1 MREAAKPFHLE
12 KLPTVEEALK
22 RFIGA
27 LPAYRPPEEQVPL
40 EEAVGRVLA
49 RAVRAGADVPGFA
62 RSLVD
67 GYAVR
72 AADTVR
78 ADEGG
83 GPPVLR
89 VAGRVQ
95 MGRAPDVN
103 VGPGEAAWIPT
114 GGMLP
119 PGADAVVPVE
129 HTEVRGTTPGRPTP
143 TAIAVTVPV
152 RPGENVLPAAADL
165 AAGEV
170 LLDAGH
176 RLRPQDVGALAA
188 VGCVRPWVY
197 RRPVVAIFS
206 TGDELV
212 PPDREPGAGQV
223 RDANAY
229 SLAAAVRA
237 DGGIPRIGGIV
248 ADDAAAWRAALQEG
262 LRHDLVLLSGGS
274 SVGLDDLAA
283 DIIRELGSPG
293 ILVHGVRMAPGKP
306 TLLALIGDRVVCG
319 LPGNPVSAL
328 VTYELFVRPALRWR
342 MGCAA
347 LQRWQPVVRARLA
360 ADIRAPKG
368 RELYARV
375 RLDVVAGELVAEPL
389 RGGSAQLTSLVR
401 ADGLVVVPLERGWL
415 PAGEP
420 VEVRLFS

>member
-1 MREAAKPFHLE
+1 MREAARPFQLDE
-12 KLPTVEEALK
+12 LPTVDEALK
-22 RFIGA
+22 RFVRA

-72 AADTVR
+72 AADTMPGG
-78 ADEGG
+78 EGG
-83 GPPVLR
+83 RPPVLR
-89 VAGRVQ
+89 VVGRVR
-95 MGRAPDVN
+95 MGRAPDVQI
-103 VGPGEAAWIPT
+103 GPGEAAWIPT

-129 HTEVRGTTPGRPTP
+129 HTESLATGPAGPSAAVV
-143 TAIAVTVPV
+143 AVTVRV
-152 RPGENVLPAAADL
+152 RAGENVLPAGADL
-165 AAGEV
+165 QAGEV
-170 LLDAGH
+170 LMDAGH
-176 RLRPQDVGALAA
+176 LLRPQDVGALAA
-188 VGCVRPWVY
+188 AGCVRPWVY

-212 PPDREPGAGQV
+212 PPDREPGPGQV

-237 DGGIPRIGGIV
+237 DGGVPLIGGIV
-248 ADDAAAWRAALQEG
+248 SDDADAWRTALQEG
-262 LRHDLVLLSGGS
+262 LRHDMVVLSGGS

-283 DIIRELGSPG
+283 DIIRELGPPG
-293 ILVHGVRMAPGKP
+293 VLVHGVRMAPGKP
-306 TLLALIGDRVVCG
+306 TLLALVGDRVVCG

-328 VTYELFVRPALRWR
+328 VTYQLFVRPALRWR

-347 LQRWQPVVRARLA
+347 LERWQPVVRARLT
-360 ADIRAPKG
+360 ADISAPKG
-368 RELYARV
+368 RELHARV
-375 RLDVVAGELVAEPL
+375 RLAVVAGQLVAEPL
-389 RGGSAQLTSLVR
+389 RGGSAQLTSMVR
-401 ADGLVVVPLERGWL
+401 ADGLLVVPLERGWL
-415 PAGEP
+415 PAGEL
-420 VEVRLFS
+420 VEVRLLS